1 MHKTCIDLKDCT
13 IYTTYFPCNEC
24 AKIVIQAGIKKIYY
38 LMDDKPE
45 KLYMKSSR
53 ELLRM
58 AGYQFDGTGHTSQG
72 RSEALASQK
81 LIIL

>member
-1 MHKTCIDLKDCT
+1 
-13 IYTTYFPCNEC
+13 
-24 AKIVIQAGIKKIYY
+24 
-38 LMDDKPE
+38 MDDKPE

-53 ELLRM
+53 KLLEM

-72 RSEALASQK
+72 RWEALASQK